1 MNPLQ
6 IRLPELMSAPPL
18 TPSLPMTPR
27 RPIVAALASLIL
39 PGFGQFYNGELNRA
53 IWLFLSFAMLCIP
66 AITLIALYLPEGLM
80 LPTLLLGLIAALG
93 VWAYSVWDAWRGA
106 RLNAGGLA
114 TAWQQSGVYALVFV
128 LCDLLALPLLTL
140 YVREHQVEPFYIPS
154 ASMEPSVLRGDRIW
168 ADKRYNCP
176 GCKQGVHRGDIA
188 VFAYP
193 NDRSVR
199 YIKRVI
205 GLPGD
210 HIELKDRQVWVN
222 GQALQAAGAPSVGP
236 SAGPSSKPQVTPPDM
251 PPATGVVTESIDAR
265 TWQVQWREPVTSAM
279 PTATSAATSDARP
292 DARPAPPP
300 VTTTP
305 PLNRAQTVA
314 AKELQLTVPDGHVFV
329 LGDNRLTSA
338 DSRSFGTVP
347 LQDILG
353 RARQVWFSSNEN
365 GVRWGRLGQVLQ

>member
-6 IRLPELMSAPPL
+6 IQLPELMS
-18 TPSLPMTPR
+18 TPTLAMTPR

-39 PGFGQFYNGELNRA
+39 PGFGQLYNGQLNRA

-66 AITLIALYLPEGLM
+66 AITLIALYLPDGWM

-154 ASMEPSVLRGDRIW
+154 ASMEPSVHRGDRIW

-222 GQALQAAGAPSVGP
+222 GQALQAVGAPSVGP
-236 SAGPSSKPQVTPPDM
+236 SAKPQVTPPDS

-265 TWQVQWREPVTSAM
+265 SWQVQWREPVSSVM
-279 PTATSAATSDARP
+279 PTAASEATTDSTPDGRP
-292 DARPAPPP
+292 DARPAPLT